1 MDLIYNS
8 KYYDSKLEKE
18 IDFKYRTELTL
29 QQKVSFVNF
38 VLGVIFD
45 DDYCFSIIKNEVFDI
60 ALIYMFTDVLQYEE
74 DFTFSLN
81 NIEEMLNTTNV
92 IEILKK
98 EIDNDLIKD
107 LNEVIDIN
115 IAYKTGVNVNSI
127 STSFSSLLK
136 TIENKVSDF
145 DVDEFSNTLKKF
157 GDITNGMS
165 PDKIMELYT
174 KTDAY
179 KKNYKGT
186 LSTKNKQIRELKK
199 EINNNNNNNNNK

>member
-1 MDLIYNS
+1 MDLIYSS

-60 ALIYMFTDVLQYEE
+60 ALIYMFTDVLKYEE

-199 EINNNNNNNNNK
+199 EINNK

>member
-1 MDLIYNS
+1 MDFIYSS

-98 EIDNDLIKD
+98 EIDNDLIKG

-165 PDKIMELYT
+165 PDKIIELYT

-179 KKNYKGT
+179 KKNYKST

-199 EINNNNNNNNNK
+199 EINNK

>member
-60 ALIYMFTDVLQYEE
+60 ALIYMFTDVLQYDE

-199 EINNNNNNNNNK
+199 EINNK

>member
-60 ALIYMFTDVLQYEE
+60 ALIYMFTDVLKYEE

-115 IAYKTGVNVNSI
+115 IAYKTGINVNSI

-165 PDKIMELYT
+165 PDKIIELYT

-186 LSTKNKQIRELKK
+186 LSSKNKQIRELKK
-199 EINNNNNNNNNK
+199 EINNK

>member
-1 MDLIYNS
+1 MDLIYSS

-60 ALIYMFTDVLQYEE
+60 ALIYMFTDVLKYDE

-115 IAYKTGVNVNSI
+115 IAYKTSVNVNSI

-199 EINNNNNNNNNK
+199 EINNNK

>member
-1 MDLIYNS
+1 MDLIYSS

-60 ALIYMFTDVLQYEE
+60 ALIYIFTDVLKYEE

-92 IEILKK
+92 IEILKN
-98 EIDNDLIKD
+98 EIDKDLIKD

-199 EINNNNNNNNNK
+199 EINNK

>member
-60 ALIYMFTDVLQYEE
+60 ALIYMFTDVLKYDE

-107 LNEVIDIN
+107 LNEVIDMN

-165 PDKIMELYT
+165 PDKIIELYT

-199 EINNNNNNNNNK
+199 EINNNK

>member
-1 MDLIYNS
+1 MDFIYSS

-29 QQKVSFVNF
+29 QQKVSFANF

-92 IEILKK
+92 IEILKN
-98 EIDNDLIKD
+98 EIDKDLIKD

-127 STSFSSLLK
+127 STSFSSLLR

-199 EINNNNNNNNNK
+199 EINNK

>member
-60 ALIYMFTDVLQYEE
+60 ALIYMFTDVLKYDE

-98 EIDNDLIKD
+98 EIDNDLIKG

-199 EINNNNNNNNNK
+199 EINNK

>member
-1 MDLIYNS
+1 MDFIYSS

-60 ALIYMFTDVLQYEE
+60 ALIYMFTDVFQYDE

-81 NIEEMLNTTNV
+81 NIDEMLNTTNV
-92 IEILKK
+92 IEILKN
-98 EIDNDLIKD
+98 EIDKDLIKD

-186 LSTKNKQIRELKK
+186 LSSKNKQIRELKK
-199 EINNNNNNNNNK
+199 EINNK

>member
-60 ALIYMFTDVLQYEE
+60 ALIYMFTDVLKYEE

-98 EIDNDLIKD
+98 EIDNDLIKG

-199 EINNNNNNNNNK
+199 EINNK

>member
-1 MDLIYNS
+1 MDLIYSS

-60 ALIYMFTDVLQYEE
+60 ALIYMFTDVFKYDE

-81 NIEEMLNTTNV
+81 NIDEMLNTTNV
-92 IEILKK
+92 IDILKK

-199 EINNNNNNNNNK
+199 EINNNK

>member
-60 ALIYMFTDVLQYEE
+60 ALIYMFTDALKYDE

-186 LSTKNKQIRELKK
+186 LSTKNKQIRELKE
-199 EINNNNNNNNNK
+199 EINNK

>member
-38 VLGVIFD
+38 VLGVLFD

-92 IEILKK
+92 IEILKN
-98 EIDNDLIKD
+98 EIDKDLIKD

-165 PDKIMELYT
+165 PDKIIELYT

-199 EINNNNNNNNNK
+199 EINNK

>member
-1 MDLIYNS
+1 MDLIYSS

-60 ALIYMFTDVLQYEE
+60 ALIYMFTDVLKYEE

-115 IAYKTGVNVNSI
+115 IAYKTGINVNSI

-165 PDKIMELYT
+165 PDKIIELYT

-199 EINNNNNNNNNK
+199 EINNK

>member
-1 MDLIYNS
+1 MDFIYSS

-29 QQKVSFVNF
+29 QQKVSFANF

-60 ALIYMFTDVLQYEE
+60 ALIYMFTDVFKYDE

-92 IEILKK
+92 IDILKK

-199 EINNNNNNNNNK
+199 EINNK

>member
-1 MDLIYNS
+1 MDFIYSS

-29 QQKVSFVNF
+29 QQKVSFANF

-92 IEILKK
+92 IEILKN
-98 EIDNDLIKD
+98 EIDKDLIKD

-199 EINNNNNNNNNK
+199 EINNNNNK

>member
-1 MDLIYNS
+1 MDLIYSS

-60 ALIYMFTDVLQYEE
+60 ALIYMFTDVLKYEE

-115 IAYKTGVNVNSI
+115 IAYKTGINVNSI

-199 EINNNNNNNNNK
+199 ELNNK

>member
-18 IDFKYRTELTL
+18 IDFKYCTELTL

-38 VLGVIFD
+38 VLEVIFD
-45 DDYCFSIIKNEVFDI
+45 DNYCFSIIKNEIFDI
-60 ALIYMFTDVLQYEE
+60 ALIHMFTDVLKYDE

-81 NIEEMLNTTNV
+81 SIEEMLNTTNI

-165 PDKIMELYT
+165 PDKIIELYT

-199 EINNNNNNNNNK
+199 EINNK

>member
-1 MDLIYNS
+1 MDFIYSS

-60 ALIYMFTDVLQYEE
+60 ALIYMFTDVLKYEE

-81 NIEEMLNTTNV
+81 NIEEMLNTTNI

-115 IAYKTGVNVNSI
+115 IAYKTGVNINSI

-199 EINNNNNNNNNK
+199 ELNNK

>member
-60 ALIYMFTDVLQYEE
+60 ALIYMFTDVLKYEE

-92 IEILKK
+92 IDILKK

-165 PDKIMELYT
+165 PDKIIELYT

-199 EINNNNNNNNNK
+199 EINNK

>member
-1 MDLIYNS
+1 MDLIYSS

-60 ALIYMFTDVLQYEE
+60 ALIYMFTDVLKYEE

-92 IEILKK
+92 IEILKN
-98 EIDNDLIKD
+98 EIDKDLIKD
-107 LNEVIDIN
+107 LNEVIDMN

-199 EINNNNNNNNNK
+199 EINNNK

>member
-60 ALIYMFTDVLQYEE
+60 ALIYMFTDVLKYEE

-165 PDKIMELYT
+165 PDKIIELYT

-179 KKNYKGT
+179 KKNYKST

-199 EINNNNNNNNNK
+199 EINNK

>member
-1 MDLIYNS
+1 MDLMYNS

-60 ALIYMFTDVLQYEE
+60 ALIYMFTDVLKYEE

-98 EIDNDLIKD
+98 EIDNDLIND

-199 EINNNNNNNNNK
+199 EINNK

>member
-60 ALIYMFTDVLQYEE
+60 ALIYMFTDVLKYEE

-92 IEILKK
+92 IEILKN
-98 EIDNDLIKD
+98 EIDKDLIKD

-165 PDKIMELYT
+165 PDKIIELYT

-179 KKNYKGT
+179 KKNYKG
-186 LSTKNKQIRELKK
+186 K
-199 EINNNNNNNNNK
+199 

>member
-29 QQKVSFVNF
+29 QQKVSFANF

-92 IEILKK
+92 IEILKN
-98 EIDNDLIKD
+98 EIDKDLIKD

-199 EINNNNNNNNNK
+199 EINNK

>member
-1 MDLIYNS
+1 MDFIYSS

-29 QQKVSFVNF
+29 QQKVSFTNF

-60 ALIYMFTDVLQYEE
+60 ALIYMFTDVLKYDE

-165 PDKIMELYT
+165 PDKIIELYT

-199 EINNNNNNNNNK
+199 EINNK

>member
-1 MDLIYNS
+1 MDFIYSS
-8 KYYDSKLEKE
+8 KYSDSKLEKE

-29 QQKVSFVNF
+29 QQKVSFANF

-92 IEILKK
+92 IEILKN
-98 EIDNDLIKD
+98 EIDKDLIKD

-165 PDKIMELYT
+165 PDKIIELYT

-199 EINNNNNNNNNK
+199 EINNK

>member
-60 ALIYMFTDVLQYEE
+60 ALIYMFTDVLKYDE

-81 NIEEMLNTTNV
+81 NIDEMLNTTNV
-92 IEILKK
+92 IEILKN
-98 EIDNDLIKD
+98 EIDKDLIKD

-199 EINNNNNNNNNK
+199 ELNNK

>member
-92 IEILKK
+92 IEILKN
-98 EIDNDLIKD
+98 EIDKDLIKD

-165 PDKIMELYT
+165 PDKRIELYT

-199 EINNNNNNNNNK
+199 EINNNNK

>member
-60 ALIYMFTDVLQYEE
+60 ALIYMFTDVLKYEE

-98 EIDNDLIKD
+98 EIDNDLIKG

-145 DVDEFSNTLKKF
+145 DIDEFSNTLKKF

-165 PDKIMELYT
+165 PDKIIELYT

-179 KKNYKGT
+179 KKNYKST

-199 EINNNNNNNNNK
+199 EINNK

>member
-60 ALIYMFTDVLQYEE
+60 ALIYMFTDVLKYDE

-199 EINNNNNNNNNK
+199 EINNNK

>member
-1 MDLIYNS
+1 MDFIYSS

-29 QQKVSFVNF
+29 QQKVSFANF

-45 DDYCFSIIKNEVFDI
+45 DDYCFSIIKTEVFDI

-92 IEILKK
+92 IEILKN
-98 EIDNDLIKD
+98 EIDKDLIKD

-165 PDKIMELYT
+165 PDKIIELYT

-186 LSTKNKQIRELKK
+186 LNNKNKQIRELKK
-199 EINNNNNNNNNK
+199 ELNNK

>member
-60 ALIYMFTDVLQYEE
+60 ALIYMFTDVFKYDE

-81 NIEEMLNTTNV
+81 NIDEMLNTTNV
-92 IEILKK
+92 IDILKK

-199 EINNNNNNNNNK
+199 EINNK

>member
-60 ALIYMFTDVLQYEE
+60 ALIYMFSDVLKYDE

-98 EIDNDLIKD
+98 EIDNDLIKG

-199 EINNNNNNNNNK
+199 EINNK

>member
-38 VLGVIFD
+38 ILEVIFD

-60 ALIYMFTDVLQYEE
+60 ALIYMFTDVLKYDE
-74 DFTFSLN
+74 DFTVSLN

-107 LNEVIDIN
+107 LNEVIDMN

-127 STSFSSLLK
+127 STSFSSLLR
-136 TIENKVSDF
+136 TIENKVSDY

-157 GDITNGMS
+157 ADITNGMS

-199 EINNNNNNNNNK
+199 EINNK

>member
-1 MDLIYNS
+1 MDLIYSS

-165 PDKIMELYT
+165 PDRIIELYT

-199 EINNNNNNNNNK
+199 EINNNK

>member
-60 ALIYMFTDVLQYEE
+60 ALIYMFTDVFKYDE

-81 NIEEMLNTTNV
+81 NIDEMLNTTNV
-92 IEILKK
+92 IDILKK

-165 PDKIMELYT
+165 PDKIIELYT

-199 EINNNNNNNNNK
+199 EINNNK